1 MIKRLAALMVLL
13 MAAAPPAPAVEPPRD
28 FVPPPPSMI
37 PNFREQA
44 RDVVIELGTYA
55 KKRNPAF
62 QVLMRGGSELL
73 VKGELEMEWDDLH
86 DPSGSNFIKRPPVG
100 SVFRPLVKVLDGIV
114 LDGLYCGPYAFDK
127 PLSETIK
134 ARKELD
140 AELAAERKRGIHRPP
155 LPVEMGPFSNDPAE
169 ELRKHQEMKQ
179 KLARAEVQRRE
190 TYALDAIRSEG
201 RNVLAI
207 ESCADKAGF
216 EGAYKSAMR
225 DRVAPYAKVGDGPLD
240 DAPRAHPAFENAT
253 EVLTVANARNWLPI
267 LRSDRFGTKGKF
279 IEAIANTNYDI
290 VLVDVATRSA
300 ELLVKN
306 DIQRLK
312 FKKLGPRR
320 LVLAVMPLGRAYDWR
335 WYWQKGWEV
344 GNPAFIFAHDEA
356 PGAFVTDLG
365 SGEWRGLLGKYLAG
379 IMDLGFDG
387 VMFDDVGTYLW
398 FEELM
403 PLGG

>member
-1 MIKRLAALMVLL
+1 MMKRLVAVMVLL
-13 MAAAPPAPAVEPPRD
+13 CAAPPALALDRPRD

-37 PNFREQA
+37 PNFREQT
-44 RDVVIELGTYA
+44 RDVVIELGTFA

-86 DPSGSNFIKRPPVG
+86 DPTSTNFIKRPALR

-114 LDGLYCGPYAFDK
+114 MDGLYCGPYAFDNT
-127 PLSETIK
+127 PLDQLLK

-140 AELAAERKRGIHRPP
+140 LELDAEKRRGIHRPP
-155 LPVEMGPFSNDPAE
+155 VAVEMGPFSNDPTE
-169 ELRKHQEMKQ
+169 ELRKYNDLRQRY
-179 KLARAEVQRRE
+179 ARAEIQRRA
-190 TYALDAIRSEG
+190 TYALDALRAEG

-207 ESCADKAGF
+207 EMCDTKANL
-216 EGAYKSAMR
+216 EAAYKGAIR
-225 DRVAPYAKVGDGPLD
+225 DRVTPYAKIGSGPLD
-240 DAPRAHPAFENAT
+240 ETPRAHPAFENAK
-253 EVLTVANARNWLPI
+253 EILTVAHARNWLPI
-267 LRSDRFGTKGKF
+267 LRSDKFGTKGKF
-279 IEAIANTNYDI
+279 IEAVAETNYDI
-290 VLVDVATRSA
+290 VLVDVAHRSS
-300 ELLVKN
+300 ELLVKA
-306 DIQRLK
+306 DVQRLK
-312 FKKLGPRR
+312 YKKLGPRR
-320 LVLAVMPLGRAYDWR
+320 LVIAVMPLGRAYDWR

-344 GNPAFIFAHDEA
+344 GNPAFLYALDES
-356 PGAFVTDLG
+356 PGTLITDLG
-365 SGEWRGLLGKYLAG
+365 SGEWRGMLGKYLAG